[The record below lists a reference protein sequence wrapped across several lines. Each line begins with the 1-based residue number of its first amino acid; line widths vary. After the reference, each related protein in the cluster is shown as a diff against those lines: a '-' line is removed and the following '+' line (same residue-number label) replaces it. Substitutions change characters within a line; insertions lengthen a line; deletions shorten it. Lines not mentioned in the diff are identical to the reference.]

1 MVSMPV
7 IDSFLLRDG
16 WLINPRGHAERLR
29 SACDGA
35 DGILDAMVRELP
47 RLGLYF
53 PKIVVARHGDWSLD
67 PRPMAPESLE
77 VNARLVV
84 HTEPDRRVN
93 PRVKGPDFPWQE
105 SVRGAAV
112 SRGASDGVLVEPDNP
127 EVVRE
132 TAFGTLAAWV
142 DGTLVTSSSPCRLPS
157 TTEGALLGLAAE
169 WDTPVV
175 ARMLTLADLRGADAV
190 WLLSALHTIRTV
202 THLDGKPLRT
212 AADADAWR
220 AALWLRARPVTEL
233 SEAS

>member
-16 WLINPRGHAERLR
+16 RLINPRGHADRLR
-29 SACDGA
+29 SSGAGA
-35 DGILDAMVRELP
+35 DAILDAVVPDLP
-47 RLGLYF
+47 RSGLYF
-53 PKIVVARHGDWSLD
+53 PKIVVARDGNWSLE
-67 PRPMAPESLE
+67 PRPMSPASLE

-105 SVRGAAV
+105 RVRSAAV

-132 TAFGTLAAWV
+132 AAFGTLAAWV
-142 DGTLVTSSSPCRLPS
+142 DGTLVTSSTPCRLPS

-175 ARMLTLADLRGADAV
+175 THTLTLADLRGADAV

-202 THLDGKPLRT
+202 THLDGEPLRT
-212 AADADAWR
+212 AVDADAWR